1 MHSGGKLKGPTDF
14 SRIGNWAYNNGFNL
28 NDLVDIQISS
38 DTVTVHVRPSLR
50 GGTSIGRTVKDMH
63 EEVDALILIM
73 KKERQ
78 AIEGIIRHIDG
89 TLKSMGE
96 IVIHVEQV
104 FGMIQTIATATE
116 EQSATAEDV
125 NRTMVGINDV
135 TRQLTVSV
143 SEIKGTSEN
152 FARLASD
159 LQQMVGWFK
168 L

>member
-1 MHSGGKLKGPTDF
+1 
-14 SRIGNWAYNNGFNL
+14 
-28 NDLVDIQISS
+28 
-38 DTVTVHVRPSLR
+38 
-50 GGTSIGRTVKDMH
+50 MH
-63 EEVDALILIM
+63 EEVDASVLIM

-78 AIEGIIRHIDG
+78 AIDEIIKHIDG
-89 TLKSMGE
+89 TLISMGD
-96 IVIHVEQV
+96 IVNHVEQV
-104 FGMIQTIATATE
+104 FGMVQTIATATE

-143 SEIKGTSEN
+143 GEIKGTSRN

-159 LQQMVGWFK
+159 LQQMVGWFR